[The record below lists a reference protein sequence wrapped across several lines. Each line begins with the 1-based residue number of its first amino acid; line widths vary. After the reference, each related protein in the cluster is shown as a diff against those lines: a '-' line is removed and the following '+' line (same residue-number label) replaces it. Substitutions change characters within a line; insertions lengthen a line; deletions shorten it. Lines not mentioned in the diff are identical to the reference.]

1 MGIMLEVN
9 VKEARTRFSQLLNK
23 VEQGQDILLTRRGK
37 KVACLVS
44 PEKENRL
51 PSLKKFRQ
59 IISVSG
65 KGLGST
71 VLVARDEE
79 RY

>member
-1 MGIMLEVN
+1 MLEVN
-9 VKEARTRFSQLLNK
+9 VKEARSRFSKLLNK

-37 KVACLVS
+37 KVACLVA
-44 PEKENRL
+44 PEKKCSL

-59 IISVSG
+59 TIVLQGETVSA
-65 KGLGST
+65 T

>member
-1 MGIMLEVN
+1 MLEVN
-9 VKEARTRFSQLLNK
+9 VKEARSSFSQLLNK

-44 PEKENRL
+44 PEKECSL
-51 PSLKKFRQ
+51 PSLKEFRKT
-59 IISVSG
+59 ITLSG
-65 KGLGST
+65 AGLST
-71 VLVARDEE
+71 AVQVARDKE